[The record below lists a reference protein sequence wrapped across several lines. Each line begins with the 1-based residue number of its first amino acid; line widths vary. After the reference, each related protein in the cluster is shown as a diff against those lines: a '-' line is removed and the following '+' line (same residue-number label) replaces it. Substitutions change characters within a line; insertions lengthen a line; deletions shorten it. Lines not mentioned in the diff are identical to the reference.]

1 MDLLA
6 TARRH
11 GIERGLFGRSRF
23 WLAVG
28 VIAWLIKGLRWAW
41 APAPVRVFSGTLE
54 VGESIQITK
63 LPPVPSRRA
72 KRRAAR
78 RERRAA

>member
-11 GIERGLFGRSRF
+11 GIQRGLFGRSRF
-23 WLAVG
+23 WLTIG

-41 APAPVRVFSGTLE
+41 APAPVKVFSGTLD

-63 LPPVPSRRA
+63 LPPAPSRRA
-72 KRRAAR
+72 RRRAAR
-78 RERRAA
+78 MKRRSS